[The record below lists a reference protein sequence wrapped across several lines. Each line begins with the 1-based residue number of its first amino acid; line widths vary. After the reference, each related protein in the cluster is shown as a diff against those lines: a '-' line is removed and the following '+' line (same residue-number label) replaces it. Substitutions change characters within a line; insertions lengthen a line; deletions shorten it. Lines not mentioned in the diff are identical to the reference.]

1 MFDVDGNGSID
12 REEKSQILK
21 SILAMTGE
29 AQEESKIEE
38 SVEKYFLDMDSDQN
52 GEISKAEFLAGA
64 KNDKSLIQAISV
76 FDGIA

>member
-1 MFDVDGNGSID
+1 MDGNGSID

>member
-1 MFDVDGNGSID
+1 MYDVDGNGSIN
-12 REEKSQILK
+12 REEMSQVLK
-21 SILAMTGE
+21 SIMALTGD
-29 AQEESKIEE
+29 AQDELKIEE
-38 SVEKYFLDMDSDQN
+38 SVDNYFREMDSDQN